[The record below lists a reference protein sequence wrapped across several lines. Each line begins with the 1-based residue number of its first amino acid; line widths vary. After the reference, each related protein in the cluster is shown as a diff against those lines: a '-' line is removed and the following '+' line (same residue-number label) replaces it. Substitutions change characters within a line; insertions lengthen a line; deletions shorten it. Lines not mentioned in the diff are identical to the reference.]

1 MGSVCKLTFRSIRS
15 FLGRYM
21 ALLLIV
27 MLSVGFFS
35 GLKITKDAMAYTGEK
50 YLAEQNFY
58 DYRLLSTLG
67 FTETDVDELE
77 SLPFIECAEGMK
89 SVDALVAEEDVSRPF
104 HLLSLP
110 KSVSLPSLTAGRM
123 PEAENECLAD
133 SDAFT
138 EADIGSVLTI
148 NGDMDG
154 LLSQTEYI
162 IVGLADSPLYL
173 GYDRGT
179 TDIGSGS
186 LRGFLYLHEEAFLS
200 EPYTEI
206 QLTLTETAPIYS
218 EEYEALVE
226 EHESELSQLCGE
238 LAEQRYNDLL
248 AQFGLPAEMAEQ
260 AGLSRPETY
269 VLTRA
274 ENAGYVSF
282 ENDSSIISGVAN
294 IFPVFFILIAM
305 LVCITTMTRM
315 VDEERTQIG
324 VLKALGFGNGAITA
338 KYLLYA
344 GSATLIGW
352 LAGYFLGTWGLPQI
366 FWFAYSA
373 LYHFAPLSYLFSPS
387 LALIT
392 LAVSLVGILGSTWLS
407 CRKELSSQPA
417 RLLRPRTM
425 KKGKRIFLE
434 RITPL
439 WKRLSFLQKIT
450 LRNMFRY
457 KQRLVMM
464 LVGIS
469 CSAGLVVTGFGVRD
483 SMIDTG
489 SMQFD
494 TVQKYDI
501 EVSFSEGD
509 DALVREELSELEGI
523 EGFLSCSV
531 HRVDA
536 RTDEASFSV
545 GLYSFEKTEELA
557 DYWDLHAGKET
568 VLFPAQGE
576 VIVGQK
582 VAEKLSLSVGDVLEI
597 QNTDLRTLTAT
608 VSGIFD
614 NYVDNFIILSAETYR
629 SAFGDWQ
636 ANTALLNVSGDTEET
651 AEALTSLEAV
661 SGVSRLSVT
670 RENIDVALSCLN
682 YIIWLI
688 VFFSGALAFIV
699 IYNLTNINLAE
710 RSREIATVEVLG
722 FYPKETSSYVLR
734 ENLVLSV
741 LASIIGL
748 PLGILFHWIVMQMV
762 VIDLLT
768 FAIRITPLSFLLA
781 FVCTILFAVAVSF
794 LMKRRIG
801 RINMAESLKAVE

>member
-1 MGSVCKLTFRSIRS
+1 
-15 FLGRYM
+15 M

-226 EHESELSQLCGE
+226 EHESELSQLCGK

-373 LYHFAPLSYLFSPS
+373 LYHFAPLS
-387 LALIT
+387 
-392 LAVSLVGILGSTWLS
+392 
-407 CRKELSSQPA
+407 
-417 RLLRPRTM
+417 
-425 KKGKRIFLE
+425 
-434 RITPL
+434 
-439 WKRLSFLQKIT
+439 
-450 LRNMFRY
+450 
-457 KQRLVMM
+457 
-464 LVGIS
+464 
-469 CSAGLVVTGFGVRD
+469 
-483 SMIDTG
+483 
-489 SMQFD
+489 
-494 TVQKYDI
+494 
-501 EVSFSEGD
+501 
-509 DALVREELSELEGI
+509 
-523 EGFLSCSV
+523 
-531 HRVDA
+531 
-536 RTDEASFSV
+536 
-545 GLYSFEKTEELA
+545 
-557 DYWDLHAGKET
+557 
-568 VLFPAQGE
+568 
-576 VIVGQK
+576 
-582 VAEKLSLSVGDVLEI
+582 LSLI
-597 QNTDLRTLTAT
+597 H
-608 VSGIFD
+608 I
-614 NYVDNFIILSAETYR
+614 
-629 SAFGDWQ
+629 
-636 ANTALLNVSGDTEET
+636 
-651 AEALTSLEAV
+651 
-661 SGVSRLSVT
+661 
-670 RENIDVALSCLN
+670 
-682 YIIWLI
+682 
-688 VFFSGALAFIV
+688 
-699 IYNLTNINLAE
+699 
-710 RSREIATVEVLG
+710 
-722 FYPKETSSYVLR
+722 
-734 ENLVLSV
+734 
-741 LASIIGL
+741 
-748 PLGILFHWIVMQMV
+748 
-762 VIDLLT
+762 
-768 FAIRITPLSFLLA
+768 
-781 FVCTILFAVAVSF
+781 
-794 LMKRRIG
+794 
-801 RINMAESLKAVE
+801 